1 MNEKELAIALMRAEI
16 KALEYKVVL
25 LEESES
31 ARKLIQDTMGVYS
44 AHLGKSAKKPY
55 ATARIVNIHIRND
68 VIGDRRFS
76 PTIAETLAKYA
87 EMIKSGG
94 AGHPAEYFEDDN
106 GNKLTATYS
115 TLTTEQEIFYS
126 PRVSR

>member
-1 MNEKELAIALMRAEI
+1 MLAITRMRAEM
-16 KALEYKVVL
+16 KALEYKIAL

-31 ARKLIQDTMGVYS
+31 TRKPIQDTMGVYS
-44 AHLGKSAKKPY
+44 AHPGKSAKKPY

-76 PTIAETLAKYA
+76 PTIAETLANYA

-94 AGHPAEYFEDDN
+94 AGHGSEYFEDDN
-106 GNKLTATYS
+106 GNKLTITCG
-115 TLTTEQEIFYS
+115 TITTEQEVPYFP
-126 PRVSR
+126 PRF

>member
-1 MNEKELAIALMRAEI
+1 MNEKELAIALMRAEM
-16 KALEYKVVL
+16 KALEYKVAL

-31 ARKLIQDTMGVYS
+31 RKLIQDKMGVYS

-68 VIGDRRFS
+68 VIGDGRFS
-76 PTIAETLAKYA
+76 SILADSLAKYA

-94 AGHPAEYFEDDN
+94 AGHGSEYFEDDN
-106 GNKLTATYS
+106 GNKLTITCS
-115 TLTTEQEIFYS
+115 TITTEQEVPYFP
-126 PRVSR
+126 PRF